1 MKLFFIIKPPF
12 KKEFQKHFLEF
23 KKSEKISWFFTT
35 KEGPFN
41 ARNLAQKARK
51 EGFRKIVVIGGD
63 GLINETINGLLKE
76 QKKLFEF
83 SLGIIPAGTGNNFAK
98 EIGIP
103 LNPKIAFS
111 LLKKDKFIE
120 VDIGKVNERFFVNC
134 FSFGFDAEINHLANE
149 IKEKFAFLPKT
160 LSYFVAA
167 VKEIIKRIPEFEISI
182 VNDNIKINE
191 KITLAAITN
200 TQSYG
205 AIFKINP
212 GAEFSDGKLNL
223 CIVKPMK
230 KIKAICVLFLATKGR
245 HSKIPQVR
253 HYLFSKELKISTK
266 EPISWEVDGE
276 VLEPQQNFL
285 VKVFPKAIRILV
297 P

>member
-1 MKLFFIIKPPF
+1 MRLFFIIKPPF

-23 KKSEKISWFFTT
+23 KKSEKVSWFFTE

-41 ARNLAQKARK
+41 ARNLAQKAKK
-51 EGFRKIVVIGGD
+51 EGFQKIVVIGGD

-149 IKEKFAFLPKT
+149 IKEKFAFLPKP

-167 VKEIIKRIPEFEISI
+167 AKEIIKRIPEFEISI
-182 VNDNIKINE
+182 VGDNIKINE

-223 CIVKPMK
+223 CIVKPVK
-230 KIKAICVLFLATKGR
+230 KIKAIYALFLATKGR
-245 HSKIPQVR
+245 HSKLPQVR

-266 EPISWEVDGE
+266 ESISWEVDGE
-276 VLEPQQNFL
+276 VLEPRQNFL
-285 VKVFPKAIRILV
+285 VKILPKAIRILV